1 MQIVTQGNRWCVNH
15 HWFCLYLWLAENV
28 SCDFFKSQSWSE
40 ETKFLS
46 VLIRKFNVSCKPIHE
61 MSPWMSSFGANIYSY
76 FEKGCRKKCTRQSCV
91 GDFKCTVFQRNL
103 KESYGRPLIYVCECW
118 RKVTK
123 VGSTATVVRNS
134 VLIISHITFRD
145 CRVHFILDKLSRNS
159 CMHMRELQK
168 SVLMT
173 WVTVSNKAIFRIPV
187 PAKDS
192 YVPEK
197 KNGRS
202 CHPWRGFS

>member
-1 MQIVTQGNRWCVNH
+1 MHATI
-15 HWFCLYLWLAENV
+15 L
-28 SCDFFKSQSWSE
+28 
-40 ETKFLS
+40 
-46 VLIRKFNVSCKPIHE
+46 
-61 MSPWMSSFGANIYSY
+61 
-76 FEKGCRKKCTRQSCV
+76 KGIV

-159 CMHMRELQK
+159 CILVWIVPFAYYVRRGQSKPRLIFSRINGPIVAWCCDLRWMGWPNARNISQQGGQTYTTCCAQQCCKMLRWNVASVWPGLNTSVGTTLVSTLWCFESLGEHWTKELDLTL
-168 SVLMT
+168 V
-173 WVTVSNKAIFRIPV
+173 FP
-187 PAKDS
+187 P
-192 YVPEK
+192 
-197 KNGRS
+197 
-202 CHPWRGFS
+202 